1 MPLLSSIAQVAS
13 TVVDFV
19 TGQIPVQG
27 TLIGALQ
34 LAGGKFVKQFTTDDV
49 PNEIILPFSMAVSML
64 GWMLVNSGA
73 HPDLPMQR
81 IAELS
86 LWPAMKQFV
95 VITGAHSISKN
106 TGSLVKIATEAAA
119 NFIPGGTVVGKLIR
133 LLPWFSGAK
142 K

>member
-1 MPLLSSIAQVAS
+1 MVLSSITHVAS
-13 TVVDFV
+13 AVVDSIM
-19 TGQIPVQG
+19 GQIPVQG
-27 TLIGALQ
+27 VLIGTLQ
-34 LAGGKFVKQFTTDDV
+34 LAGGKFVKKFTTDDV

-73 HPDLPMQR
+73 HPELPMQR
-81 IAELS
+81 VAELS

-95 VITGAHSISKN
+95 VITGSHSISKN
-106 TGSLVKIATEAAA
+106 ALSLAKIATEAAA
-119 NFIPGGTVVGKLIR
+119 NFVPGGTVVGKLIR

>member
-1 MPLLSSIAQVAS
+1 MVLVSSLAHAAS
-13 TVVDFV
+13 ALVDTVL
-19 TGQIPVQG
+19 GQIPVQG
-27 TLIGALQ
+27 VLIGTLQ
-34 LAGGKFVKQFTTDDV
+34 MAGGKFIKKFTTDDV

-73 HPDLPMQR
+73 HPELPMQR

-95 VITGAHSISKN
+95 VVTGSHSITKN
-106 TGSLVKIATEAAA
+106 AGNLVKIATEAAA
-119 NFIPGGTVVGKLIR
+119 NAIPGGTLVGKLIR
-133 LLPWFSGAK
+133 VLPWFSGK